1 VKLERLLNPGKKK
14 FWENLGKKK
23 TWTNL
28 GKKWVNLAKKWVNLA
43 KKKASANPDETENPG
58 ENNRISFLRSKRR
71 VSPLTV
77 RILAVN
83 LIALGFLA
91 GGILYIDQ
99 YQETMIQSRINA
111 LIKDTEIMASALG
124 EAATEVAGRTELH
137 LKASEQII
145 VRVVGVTNNRT
156 RLFGLDGDMLLDSRD
171 LAVDQSVVVNEL
183 PLHTGL
189 TALMDQLSAGIT
201 LLLDSLNRRKNL
213 EFYHEVKTQV
223 ANHYPEVEE
232 ALEGHI
238 SYRIRQLSDR
248 TEIITVAVPVQ
259 RFRRVLGALLLS
271 ADTRDINEAVQQTR
285 LTFLKFFGVV
295 LLVTLLLSIFL
306 ARTIVRP
313 ILRLA
318 RSADQISAG
327 THTGA
332 DIPDYSS
339 RNDEVG
345 DLSRSLKDMTLAL
358 ARQINAVASFAAD
371 VSHEL
376 KNPLTSLRSAV
387 ETLSLAKTDEAK
399 EKLLGIIADDVG
411 RLDRLISDI
420 SNASRLDAEMS
431 RSQMGEV
438 NLKNLLETLI
448 DIYDSSHIDKIPA
461 LHFDLDT
468 KKSKNK
474 KKSEKAY
481 CVHGLEGQLGQLF
494 RNLIDNAISFSKTD
508 SNIWIRLSHQK
519 DMIQVVIE
527 DEGQGIPE
535 DKLEDIFDRFYSERP
550 STEAFGKHS
559 GLGLSICKQIIE
571 AHKGALVAENRQ
583 RGGARFIVQLRHMP
597 APPEGAS

>member
-1 VKLERLLNPGKKK
+1 MVSDTDIVKAEKLSNSKENETPKEGRRKSLLRP
-14 FWENLGKKK
+14 
-23 TWTNL
+23 
-28 GKKWVNLAKKWVNLA
+28 
-43 KKKASANPDETENPG
+43 
-58 ENNRISFLRSKRR
+58 KRR

-99 YQETMIQSRINA
+99 YQETMVQSRINA
-111 LIKDTEIMASALG
+111 LIKDAEVMAGALG
-124 EAATEVAGRTELH
+124 EAATAEADRTELLR
-137 LKASEQII
+137 LKPAEQII

-156 RLFGLDGDMLLDSRD
+156 RLFGLEGNLLLDSRD
-171 LAVDQSVVVNEL
+171 LAVDQSVVIDEL
-183 PLHTGL
+183 PPYVGL
-189 TALMDQLSAGIT
+189 AAFMDQLSETIT
-201 LLLDSLNRRKNL
+201 LLLDSLHRRNDL
-213 EFYHEVKTQV
+213 ESYHEVKTQV
-223 ANHYPEVEE
+223 ADHYPEVER
-232 ALEGHI
+232 ALEGDMGF
-238 SYRIRQLSDR
+238 RIRRLSDH

-271 ADTRDINEAVQQTR
+271 ADTRDINAAVQQTR
-285 LTFLKFFGVV
+285 ITFLKFFGIV

-318 RSADQISAG
+318 RSADRISAG

-332 DIPDYSS
+332 DIPDYSG

-358 ARQINAVASFAAD
+358 ARQIDAVAAFAAD

-387 ETLSLAKTDEAK
+387 ETLSLAKNEAAK
-399 EKLLGIIADDVG
+399 KKLLGIIEDDVG

-420 SNASRLDAEMS
+420 SNISRLDAEMS

-438 NLKNLLETLI
+438 NIKSLLETLI
-448 DIYDSSHIDKIPA
+448 NIYRSSQADKIPT
-461 LHFDLDT
+461 LHLDLGT
-468 KKSKNK
+468 QKNTSK
-474 KKSEKAY
+474 KKSQKAY
-481 CVHGLEGQLGQLF
+481 CVSGLEGQLGQLF
-494 RNLIDNAISFSKTD
+494 RNLIDNAISFSKKDGT
-508 SNIWIRLSHQK
+508 IWIRLSHHK
-519 DMIQVVIE
+519 NMVQVVIE

-550 STEAFGKHS
+550 SAEAFGKHS
-559 GLGLSICKQIIE
+559 GLGLSICKKIVE
-571 AHKGALVAENRQ
+571 AHEGAIVAQNRQ
-583 RGGARFIVQLRHMP
+583 TGGARFTVQLRHISLK
-597 APPEGAS
+597 PEASK

>member
-1 VKLERLLNPGKKK
+1 MVSDTDIVKAEKLSN
-14 FWENLGKKK
+14 
-23 TWTNL
+23 
-28 GKKWVNLAKKWVNLA
+28 
-43 KKKASANPDETENPG
+43 STENDSPEKG
-58 ENNRISFLRSKRR
+58 RRKSLLRPKRR

-99 YQETMIQSRINA
+99 YQETMVQSRINA
-111 LIKDTEIMASALG
+111 LIKDAEVMAGALG
-124 EAATEVAGRTELH
+124 EAATAQADRTELR
-137 LKASEQII
+137 LKPAEQII

-156 RLFGLDGDMLLDSRD
+156 RLFGLDGNLLLDSRD
-171 LAVDQSVVVNEL
+171 LAVDQSVVIDEL
-183 PLHTGL
+183 PQYVGL
-189 TALMDQLSAGIT
+189 TTFLDQVSETIT
-201 LLLDSLNRRKNL
+201 LLLDSLHRRKDL
-213 EFYHEVKTQV
+213 ESYHEVKTQV
-223 ANHYPEVEE
+223 ADHYPEVER
-232 ALEGHI
+232 ALEGDMGF
-238 SYRIRQLSDR
+238 RIRRLSDR
-248 TEIITVAVPVQ
+248 AEIITVAVPVQ

-271 ADTRDINEAVQQTR
+271 ADTRDINAAVQQTR
-285 LTFLKFFGVV
+285 ITFLKFFGIV

-318 RSADQISAG
+318 RSADRISAG

-339 RNDEVG
+339 RNDEIG

-358 ARQINAVASFAAD
+358 ARQIDAVAAFAAD

-387 ETLSLAKTDEAK
+387 ETLSLAKNEAAK
-399 EKLLGIIADDVG
+399 KKLLGIIADDVG

-420 SNASRLDAEMS
+420 SNVSRLDAEMS

-438 NLKNLLETLI
+438 NLKTLLETLV
-448 DIYDSSHIDKIPA
+448 DMYKSSHGDKIPA
-461 LHFDLDT
+461 LHLDLD
-468 KKSKNK
+468 SPKNARK
-474 KKSEKAY
+474 KKSAKAY
-481 CVHGLEGQLGQLF
+481 CVSGLEGQLGQLF
-494 RNLIDNAISFSKTD
+494 RNLIDNAISFSKKDGT
-508 SNIWIRLSHQK
+508 IWIRLSHQK
-519 DMIQVVIE
+519 NMVQVVIE

-550 STEAFGKHS
+550 SAEAFGKHS
-559 GLGLSICKQIIE
+559 GLGLSICKKIVE
-571 AHKGALVAENRQ
+571 AHEGVIVAQNRQ
-583 RGGARFIVQLRHMP
+583 TGGAQFTVQLRHISLKSE
-597 APPEGAS
+597 ALT